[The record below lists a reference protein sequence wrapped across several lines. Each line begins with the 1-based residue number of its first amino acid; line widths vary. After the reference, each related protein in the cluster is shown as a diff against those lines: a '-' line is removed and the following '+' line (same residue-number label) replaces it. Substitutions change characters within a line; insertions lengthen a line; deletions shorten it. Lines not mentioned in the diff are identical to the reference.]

1 MGVKKNLTVV
11 LVSLAFLAI
20 LFLLPRAQS
29 PAPEKRWPGCRPPD
43 WDEMKEATLKKAEKE
58 DEEYEKNRVLS
69 PRASALKNI
78 FEKLKI
84 NPASSALQAEYLKYF
99 PKNQKDFDA
108 MFGYDMDAPGWLEG
122 AKELYRSGNDYIL
135 ILEKFNRR
143 YMPYICKISLDIAKE
158 SSAFEVDRYG
168 ELRMLITDLLFK
180 NPGIFREK
188 LFSLAPT
195 ERATAVR
202 FAIQHIYSNEQ
213 FPEFFA
219 ELRKN
224 GDCEFI
230 SLIEDAIKWGV
241 ELDMGCSCRLLP
253 PSATSYII
261 NISSDTHGGC
271 ENHKSESER

>member
-122 AKELYRSGNDYIL
+122 AKELHHGYWGYIRPL
-135 ILEKFNRR
+135 NYFDIKHVPDVCEIVIN
-143 YMPYICKISLDIAKE
+143 IAKE
-158 SSAFEVDRYG
+158 SSAFEVDAYG
-168 ELRMLITDLLFK
+168 ELRMLMEDLPFK
-180 NPGIFREK
+180 NTEIFREK
-188 LFSLAPT
+188 LFSLAPA
-195 ERATAVR
+195 ERAAAVR
-202 FAIQHIYSNEQ
+202 FAIQYIYSNEQ
-213 FPEFFA
+213 FPGFFA

-224 GDCEFI
+224 GDNEFI

-241 ELDMGCSCRLLP
+241 GLDMGCSCRLLP
-253 PSATSYII
+253 PDATSYIT
-261 NISSDTHGGC
+261 NMSSATADGC